1 MELIPLLVARIL
13 LSEEVAGVATVAVHK
28 MGIMADLEEEVQTSR
43 VQLIPDLVVPEPQDK
58 DLMEEIQDVE
68 EVEKY
73 PVVVVVAPVALVPTV
88 LHQVVVHVQ
97 RDPTLREMEVTAFK
111 TQ

>member
-58 DLMEEIQDVE
+58 DLMEEIHDVE

-73 PVVVVVAPVALVPTV
+73 LVVVVVAPVALVPTV
-88 LHQVVVHVQ
+88 LHQVVVDVP
-97 RDPTLREMEVTAFK
+97 RDPTLQEMAGMEYK
-111 TQ
+111 IQ